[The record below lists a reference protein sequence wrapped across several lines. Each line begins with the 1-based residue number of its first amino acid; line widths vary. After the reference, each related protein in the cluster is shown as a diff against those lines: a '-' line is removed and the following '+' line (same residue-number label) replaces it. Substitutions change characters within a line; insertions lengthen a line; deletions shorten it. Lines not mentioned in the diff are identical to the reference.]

1 LVAALPCRVTTTPF
15 LIKSSAYFKEQ
26 FVIIVVLDMDLS
38 SDRKVLF
45 ISGFNMGKVKD
56 VKKIQS
62 LKNYEKSIGTFM
74 RDNLDSGHASNSDIK
89 QRTTIRHVAPYMR
102 SVRKRCEESYITRA
116 LSGVP
121 RGTSV
126 LNWPCGCSRLLPL
139 LKKLGYNVTSVDSS
153 PDAVERI
160 RVYGGLLGENC
171 IDDKDDFKVVDIF
184 QTGFADDYF
193 GAVIVNQLFLCLPEA
208 QIRQLILKEL
218 RRICSGP
225 IIVSFFCNTMIHE
238 LKLYEGQKTHI
249 DGINYNFRPSRKAF
263 TEEVLDCGLTV
274 EKWVPRYSIFS
285 KIACVVLVRNKS
297 C

>member
-1 LVAALPCRVTTTPF
+1 MVFLP
-15 LIKSSAYFKEQ
+15 KSSAYFKEQ

-38 SDRKVLF
+38 SDRKVIF
-45 ISGFNMGKVKD
+45 ISGSKMGKVKD
-56 VKKIQS
+56 VKRIQS
-62 LKNYEKSIGTFM
+62 LKNYAKPIGAFM
-74 RDNLDSGHASNSDIK
+74 RDNLDSRHTANSGNK
-89 QRTTIRHVAPYMR
+89 QRITIRYASPYISSM
-102 SVRKRCEESYITRA
+102 RKRYEERYISRS

-139 LKKLGYNVTSVDSS
+139 LKKLGYKVTSADSS

-184 QTGFADDYF
+184 QTGFDDDYF
-193 GAVIVNQLFLCLPEA
+193 GAVIVNQLFLCLPET

-218 RRICSGP
+218 RRICTGP
-225 IIVSFFCNTMIHE
+225 IVVSFFCNTMIHE
-238 LKLYEGQKTHI
+238 LELYEGQKAHL
-249 DGINYNFRPSRKAF
+249 DGINYDFRPSRKAF
-263 TEEVLDCGLTV
+263 TEEILDCGLTV
-274 EKWVPRYSIFS
+274 EKWVPRYGIFS
-285 KIACVVLVRNKS
+285 KLACVVLVRDKN